1 MHSERKSI
9 CLVNS
14 KYSERKS
21 ICLVNS
27 KYSERKSICL
37 VNLCSYIEDDVSSKW
52 SESIKN
58 LLLC

>member
-1 MHSERKSI
+1 MFMHSERKSI

-21 ICLVNS
+21 I
-27 KYSERKSICL
+27 YL
-37 VNLCSYIEDDVSSKW
+37 VNLCSYIGDDVSSKW
-52 SESIKN
+52 SESIQN